1 MIRALL
7 LTERIYLAKIIK
19 NLTLLVNTREYVVSG
34 KYGGHRLYTYP
45 HLSSDYTNLVPFFK
59 RTREKIVATT
69 FDTAKSLS
77 DIRFAYKS
85 LQYMTF
91 IILGYSYTLNRKL
104 SYNYTY
110 SNHLVI
116 SQTMDKLLQLD
127 KKYKRLL
134 SKKRRII
141 TQMWLDEYT
150 NYTFY
155 SDIRKLI
162 TGYI

>member
-1 MIRALL
+1 
-7 LTERIYLAKIIK
+7 
-19 NLTLLVNTREYVVSG
+19 
-34 KYGGHRLYTYP
+34 
-45 HLSSDYTNLVPFFK
+45 
-59 RTREKIVATT
+59 
-69 FDTAKSLS
+69 
-77 DIRFAYKS
+77 
-85 LQYMTF
+85 MTF